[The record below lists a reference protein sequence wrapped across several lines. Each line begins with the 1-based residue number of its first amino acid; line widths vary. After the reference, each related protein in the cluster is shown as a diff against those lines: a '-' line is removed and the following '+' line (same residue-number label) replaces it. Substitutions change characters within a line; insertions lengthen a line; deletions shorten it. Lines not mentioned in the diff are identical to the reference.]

1 MRQEIGKLLEILE
14 SNPKR
19 RSKMKIILTEDQTK
33 KLISNL
39 KNERETTKNKT
50 KNKTSQ
56 IHQINDA
63 KF

>member
-1 MRQEIGKLLEILE
+1 MRQEIGKLLEIVE

-19 RSKMKIILTEDQTK
+19 QSKMKIILTEDQTK

-50 KNKTSQ
+50 KNKTS
-56 IHQINDA
+56 
-63 KF
+63 